1 MFEVN
6 NLIIMS
12 DGFLLHLCRP
22 IISLWALREDNALKL
37 ANQCARYIGYKHKQ
51 CNKKYKVIFLSLFI
65 QDNDAVR
72 QLKKLLVDKCCEFT
86 SKENTAEFT
95 EVMEGPH
102 SVGFLISERFI
113 NIPPQIAVPVYKT
126 LRYMS

>member
-1 MFEVN
+1 MT
-6 NLIIMS
+6 
-12 DGFLLHLCRP
+12 FL
-22 IISLWALREDNALKL
+22 
-37 ANQCARYIGYKHKQ
+37 
-51 CNKKYKVIFLSLFI
+51 FLFNI

-72 QLKKLLVDKCCEFT
+72 QLKKLLVDKCREFT

-126 LRYMS
+126 LRYVKHQGMFLSNILDTSESVNAAELYVVTAGAANTTKFFFTGN